1 MNTNTNQTEAFE
13 WICRIIDTCNH
24 QFHFDAVD
32 RLVTLYS
39 EFYKDIE
46 GTFDLRMLAA
56 QKYNAIHS
64 ILI

>member
-1 MNTNTNQTEAFE
+1 MNTNQTEAYE

-32 RLVTLYS
+32 RLVTLYY
-39 EFYKDIE
+39 EFYKDYESTKSLKMI
-46 GTFDLRMLAA
+46 AA
-56 QKYNAIHS
+56 QKYNAIHN